1 MPAQTYPNS
10 PGNVEKTV
18 LSYPIMVTER
28 RDCMDLLQEM
38 NQVIAYIEE
47 NLTGMSLSEHIR
59 RRRLSQAVF
68 DLQNSNEKIVDIA
81 LKYGYESPA
90 TFTRAFRELHGVT
103 PSSVR
108 KTSVPLKTYP
118 PITFLLTVKGVT
130 GMEFRIEKKECFQI
144 MGLSGYDTAE
154 CGPGLRPR
162 STGLPPP
169 SRPPR
174 RSLPARSA
182 WSAPHGSLPMPL

>member
-1 MPAQTYPNS
+1 
-10 PGNVEKTV
+10 
-18 LSYPIMVTER
+18 
-28 RDCMDLLQEM
+28 MDLLQEM

-47 NLTGMSLSEHIR
+47 NLTGRIRHEPPARMMGCSVYEFSRIFSFLTGMSLSEHIR

-81 LKYGYESPA
+81 LKYGYESPT

-108 KTSVPLKTYP
+108 KMSVSLKTYP

-144 MGLSGYDTAE
+144 MGLSGYDTTE

-174 RSLPARSA
+174 HSLPAQSA
-182 WSAPHGSLPMPL
+182 WSAPHGSPRTPL

>member
-1 MPAQTYPNS
+1 
-10 PGNVEKTV
+10 
-18 LSYPIMVTER
+18 
-28 RDCMDLLQEM
+28 MDLLQEM

-81 LKYGYESPA
+81 LKYGYESPT

-154 CGPGLRPR
+154 CRPGDTLTPLWREFMDCYDAR
-162 STGLPPP
+162 LWNGCDTGSYTPPL
-169 SRPPR
+169 SGR
-174 RSLPARSA
+174 
-182 WSAPHGSLPMPL
+182 

>member
-1 MPAQTYPNS
+1 MGCSVYEFS
-10 PGNVEKTV
+10 RIF
-18 LSYPIMVTER
+18 SF
-28 RDCMDLLQEM
+28 
-38 NQVIAYIEE
+38 
-47 NLTGMSLSEHIR
+47 LTGMSLSEHIR

-81 LKYGYESPA
+81 LKYGYESPT

-144 MGLSGYDTAE
+144 WACLATTLQNAGQVIPLHRCGGNSWTAMMPAFGMDVIQAAITPPLSG
-154 CGPGLRPR
+154 R
-162 STGLPPP
+162 
-169 SRPPR
+169 
-174 RSLPARSA
+174 
-182 WSAPHGSLPMPL
+182 